1 MSASVKD
8 IYKEILN
15 SKSRFLTIMLIV
27 FLGALTYVGMNTTVD
42 VMNNTADTI
51 SKKYNLYDIRVDNAF
66 GFTDEDK
73 KILSSYDEIKSITFY
88 TEELNSD
95 TKTLLINSDKISGND
110 ALSLV
115 NTKTQKLL
123 PNYKVIG
130 TDFDISYLQN
140 EITKSGIKIKRAF
153 LVNNLSANNNV
164 ALIRLK
170 DSYKYM
176 TFDKGYIEYIEKS
189 KNEIKTLLHNRPS
202 DRKVEIQNEIND
214 GLQTISE
221 NLDKIVTSI
230 MDLKTKKEELIKELE
245 KLNNRKK
252 EFDNAPKVFLENKTK
267 INENLKLISDK
278 KLELESNL
286 ALINTGL
293 DEINKNYTKVL
304 SGLEK
309 IREEEKNLDEKAKKV
324 NDLKPGIF
332 LPQSKIDEYKEKIK
346 EGYIKLKSEKEK
358 LEDVINKKK
367 ELEENKIK
375 VENGL
380 KELRE
385 NEDFLLKN
393 SEKLKLEEENYYRTY
408 NDNQKKFKN
417 AYKQIEDAKKKI
429 EDGSTKL
436 IDARTELNTKK
447 LDLENKIEFLVA
459 PIYSVGSRFDNFS
472 FSVLYNNTQSMK
484 IMSII
489 FPLCFFIIVLF
500 VVTTTMIRFTYEQR
514 KSIGLYRFLG
524 YGKAKIYAKFL
535 IYALIPTIIGIIL
548 GSLVGTYLLPKI
560 IYPPFVTDFIP
571 IFKELN
577 IVFIPKYT
585 IIIFLIFVLTITFTI
600 IIVVSKEIK
609 ENIVSLLIGKETNI
623 AKRILIEK
631 SRLWQKLKFSAK
643 ILLRNIF
650 KYKGRLIM
658 TIIGIGGCTALIY
671 LGISL
676 DDSIKNITKYQYTKV
691 RKFDATVYFNYNV
704 TDTQKEE
711 YINKISEF
719 ATTNRINVDIVKVKY
734 DKLEYTNELIYL
746 IDNKKELFNFNATNN
761 ATISTKTAQILK
773 LVAGN
778 SIDVYDSYN
787 NILTFRV
794 DNVFENYISQY
805 IYIKDKTKQAN
816 AVIVKFKDG
825 YNDITR
831 LYDKEIVYNIIS
843 EKDSKEMFEKQI
855 VSLNFVITLML
866 ALGLSL
872 AVVVSYNLG
881 NINILERKR
890 ELSTLK
896 VLGYNWFE
904 LRMYIFRE
912 IVLLTISSI
921 GLGLF
926 LGRRLQLFI
935 ADQFKVSPLSFVIDL
950 DYKPFVYTSLLI
962 ILVITIV
969 IILLSI
975 KIKKIN
981 MLEALKSGE

>member
-1 MSASVKD
+1 
-8 IYKEILN
+8 
-15 SKSRFLTIMLIV
+15 
-27 FLGALTYVGMNTTVD
+27 
-42 VMNNTADTI
+42 
-51 SKKYNLYDIRVDNAF
+51 
-66 GFTDEDK
+66 
-73 KILSSYDEIKSITFY
+73 
-88 TEELNSD
+88 
-95 TKTLLINSDKISGND
+95 
-110 ALSLV
+110 
-115 NTKTQKLL
+115 
-123 PNYKVIG
+123 
-130 TDFDISYLQN
+130 
-140 EITKSGIKIKRAF
+140 
-153 LVNNLSANNNV
+153 
-164 ALIRLK
+164 
-170 DSYKYM
+170 
-176 TFDKGYIEYIEKS
+176 
-189 KNEIKTLLHNRPS
+189 
-202 DRKVEIQNEIND
+202 
-214 GLQTISE
+214 
-221 NLDKIVTSI
+221 
-230 MDLKTKKEELIKELE
+230 
-245 KLNNRKK
+245 
-252 EFDNAPKVFLENKTK
+252 
-267 INENLKLISDK
+267 
-278 KLELESNL
+278 
-286 ALINTGL
+286 
-293 DEINKNYTKVL
+293 
-304 SGLEK
+304 
-309 IREEEKNLDEKAKKV
+309 
-324 NDLKPGIF
+324 
-332 LPQSKIDEYKEKIK
+332 
-346 EGYIKLKSEKEK
+346 
-358 LEDVINKKK
+358 
-367 ELEENKIK
+367 
-375 VENGL
+375 
-380 KELRE
+380 
-385 NEDFLLKN
+385 
-393 SEKLKLEEENYYRTY
+393 
-408 NDNQKKFKN
+408 
-417 AYKQIEDAKKKI
+417 
-429 EDGSTKL
+429 
-436 IDARTELNTKK
+436 
-447 LDLENKIEFLVA
+447 
-459 PIYSVGSRFDNFS
+459 
-472 FSVLYNNTQSMK
+472 MK

-704 TDTQKEE
+704 TDTQKKE

-962 ILVITIV
+962 ILVISIV

>member
-1 MSASVKD
+1 MYPKLEINIEKLKTNLQIISNLLKKRNISLTMVTKAYCANPDIINELVKD
-8 IYKEILN
+8 KNLIDYLAD
-15 SKSRFLTIMLIV
+15 SRIENLK
-27 FLGALTYVGMNTTVD
+27 GMKH
-42 VMNNTADTI
+42 I
-51 SKKYNLYDIRVDNAF
+51 DIP
-66 GFTDEDK
+66 
-73 KILSSYDEIKSITFY
+73 KILLRLPMKSEVEDVIKY
-88 TEELNSD
+88 
-95 TKTLLINSDKISGND
+95 
-110 ALSLV
+110 A
-115 NTKTQKLL
+115 
-123 PNYKVIG
+123 
-130 TDFDISYLQN
+130 DISFN
-140 EITKSGIKIKRAF
+140 S
-153 LVNNLSANNNV
+153 
-164 ALIRLK
+164 
-170 DSYKYM
+170 
-176 TFDKGYIEYIEKS
+176 EYE
-189 KNEIKTLLHNRPS
+189 
-202 DRKVEIQNEIND
+202 
-214 GLQTISE
+214 TI
-221 NLDKIVTSI
+221 
-230 MDLKTKKEELIKELE
+230 E
-245 KLNNRKK
+245 KLN
-252 EFDNAPKVFLENKTK
+252 
-267 INENLKLISDK
+267 
-278 KLELESNL
+278 
-286 ALINTGL
+286 
-293 DEINKNYTKVL
+293 
-304 SGLEK
+304 
-309 IREEEKNLDEKAKKV
+309 EKAKKV
-324 NDLKPGIF
+324 NDLKPSVF

-346 EGYIKLKSEKEK
+346 EGYLKLKSEKEK

-380 KELRE
+380 KELKE

-524 YGKAKIYAKFL
+524 YGKTKIYAKFL

-711 YINKISEF
+711 YINK
-719 ATTNRINVDIVKVKY
+719 
-734 DKLEYTNELIYL
+734 
-746 IDNKKELFNFNATNN
+746 
-761 ATISTKTAQILK
+761 LK
-773 LVAGN
+773 
-778 SIDVYDSYN
+778 
-787 NILTFRV
+787 
-794 DNVFENYISQY
+794 
-805 IYIKDKTKQAN
+805 
-816 AVIVKFKDG
+816 
-825 YNDITR
+825 
-831 LYDKEIVYNIIS
+831 
-843 EKDSKEMFEKQI
+843 
-855 VSLNFVITLML
+855 
-866 ALGLSL
+866 
-872 AVVVSYNLG
+872 
-881 NINILERKR
+881 
-890 ELSTLK
+890 
-896 VLGYNWFE
+896 
-904 LRMYIFRE
+904 
-912 IVLLTISSI
+912 SI
-921 GLGLF
+921 GLFNVDPEKFAEGF
-926 LGRRLQLFI
+926 F
-935 ADQFKVSPLSFVIDL
+935 D
-950 DYKPFVYTSLLI
+950 I
-962 ILVITIV
+962 IGKKYIV
-969 IILLSI
+969 ELNPEQ
-975 KIKKIN
+975 IN
-981 MLEALKSGE
+981 MLFIGDEFLNFISDDEKEPFVFLEGYLYG